1 MKIYIAMTET
11 EDGNRIMENAYRTRQ
26 AAEKAANAMAKDL
39 TEGAKWSVV
48 PIIEDMDLIDE

>member
-1 MKIYIAMTET
+1 MTET

-26 AAEKAANAMAKDL
+26 AAEKAASAMAKDL